1 MSRPVIGICTPLEHA
16 RWGAWEDDVAL
27 LPRAYLVHVQRAGGL
42 AVLLAPDPVVTEDPD
57 QALDLVDALILAGGA
72 DVDPA
77 LYGAERDVATETTFA
92 ERDAFEIALTRRAL
106 ERDLPFLGICRGMQL
121 LNVARGGTLHQHL
134 PDAVGHEDHRRELG
148 SFDQADHDVRLAPG
162 SQAVRAA
169 GERVHATKS
178 HHHQGVD
185 RLGEGLTVSGWAE
198 MDDLPEAIEAPGR
211 RFALGVQWHPEA
223 DELSRVIAALVE
235 EASGISSQASGLSPR
250 PDA

>member
-1 MSRPVIGICTPLEHA
+1 VWEH
-16 RWGAWEDDVAL
+16 DVAL
-27 LPRAYLVHVQRAGGL
+27 LPRAYLMHVQRAGGMP
-42 AVLLAPDPVVTEDPD
+42 VLLAPDPVVTEDPD
-57 QALDLVDALILAGGA
+57 QALDLLDALILAGGA

-77 LYGAERDVATETTFA
+77 LYGAERDAATETTFA

-134 PDAVGHEDHRRELG
+134 PDAFGHEDHRRKLG
-148 SFDQADHDVRLAPG
+148 SFDQADHNVRLAPG
-162 SQAVRAA
+162 SQAARAA

-198 MDDLPEAIEAPGR
+198 MDDLPEAIEAPDR

-223 DELSRVIAALVE
+223 DELSKVIAALIDEARVTAGAQPAVSAHE
-235 EASGISSQASGLSPR
+235 ERDARRPPLS
-250 PDA
+250 